1 MNLPRYLSEKRYW
14 SDQPEICH
22 VACIKA
28 NASGLQH
35 EMWFKGIALTI
46 HQALKPNGGKFKFW
60 FYISNTISLMS
71 CMINITFNVVL
82 RFTFYVLLLTSCY
95 VLHDV
100 VRFTFNVMHDKHYVL
115 HYVKRFTFNITFNI
129 TFKFNVMHDKH

>member
-1 MNLPRYLSEKRYW
+1 
-14 SDQPEICH
+14 
-22 VACIKA
+22 
-28 NASGLQH
+28 
-35 EMWFKGIALTI
+35 
-46 HQALKPNGGKFKFW
+46 
-60 FYISNTISLMS
+60 
-71 CMINITFNVVL
+71 MINITFNVVL

-100 VRFTFNVMHDKHYVL
+100 VHFTFNVMHDKHYVL